1 MTTILQLNASIFGDD
16 GHSSRMAD
24 HFISL
29 WHRLDPRA
37 QVIRRDFAE
46 DPIPHLTA
54 SRFHAALPPAGERT
68 PEQKED
74 ARIADELVEEL
85 LAADVLV
92 LGLPMYNFNVPSTL
106 KAWFDHVAR
115 AGTTFRY
122 TKEGPEGLVN
132 VKKAYVFA
140 ARGGKY
146 NQGADELQTPYIRQ
160 FLRFLGIEEIEFVYA
175 EGMAGD
181 EESRRKS
188 LEEAN
193 ASIEALAA

>member
-24 HFISL
+24 HFVAT
-29 WHRLDPRA
+29 WHQRDPHTPI
-37 QVIRRDFAE
+37 IRRDFAE
-46 DPIPHLTA
+46 NPIPHLTA
-54 SRFHAALPPAGERT
+54 SRFQAALTPVDERT
-68 PEQKED
+68 PEQWQD
-74 ARIADELVEEL
+74 AMIADELIEEL
-85 LAADVLV
+85 LAADLLV
-92 LGLPMYNFNVPSTL
+92 IGLPMYNFNVPSTL

-122 TKEGPEGLVN
+122 TSEGPVGLVN

-140 ARGGKY
+140 ARGGRY
-146 NQGADELQTPYIRQ
+146 NEGTDELQTPYIRQ
-160 FLRFLGIEEIEFVYA
+160 FLGFLGIEDIEFVYA

-181 EESRRKS
+181 EENRRKS
-188 LEEAN
+188 LEIAN